1 MLQASEYNI
10 CDYFGWLKRVRDFN
24 AVEKRKQLVK
34 TPKALLL
41 LCLGW
46 IIWIKI
52 VLFALWAAL
61 SIPGIYGHIL
71 GIAILFTSPSL
82 VAYGIVIPL
91 FAIQLFVQKPI
102 EAITANRAR
111 RDLSRHAALK
121 IAIAGS
127 FGKTTM
133 REILKTVLSEG
144 KITAAPAHN
153 YNTPLGI
160 SAFVKTL
167 NGNEEVLIFELGE
180 YYPGDVRALCKMIGP
195 DIGIITGVNETHLQ
209 KFKTLD
215 RTARTIFELAD
226 FLEGKPVYINAES
239 ELAAKNARPG
249 HILYSRNGIAEWKVE
264 NPKTDLSG
272 TSFVLTN
279 GKEKLHLQSSLL
291 GLHSIGP
298 LALAAVVAL
307 NLDLRP
313 EQIQTG
319 TAKTKPFDHRL
330 EPKINQGGIVIID
343 DSYNGN
349 PDGAKAAIEFL
360 ASIQGRRRF
369 YITPGLVEMGAKTE
383 TVHKAIGKELASA
396 GIEKVILI
404 KNSVTPY
411 IEQGLK
417 DSGYKGEIIWFNDA
431 LKVFSALP
439 HITAAG
445 DIALFQNDWPDQY
458 APLEILC

>member
-10 CDYFGWLKRVRDFN
+10 RDYFQWLKRVRDFN

-46 IIWIKI
+46 LIWLKI
-52 VLFALWAAL
+52 VLFAFWAAL
-61 SIPGIYGHIL
+61 SIPGIYGYAL
-71 GIAILFTSPSL
+71 GVIFLFTSPGL

-91 FAIQLFVQKPI
+91 FVIQLFVQKPVEI
-102 EAITANRAR
+102 VTTSRTR
-111 RDLSRHAALK
+111 QKLSRHRALK

-144 KITAAPAHN
+144 KISAAPAHN
-153 YNTPLGI
+153 YNTPPGI

-167 NGNEEVLIFELGE
+167 KGNEEVLIFELGE

-195 DIGIITGVNETHLQ
+195 DIGIITGVNEAHLQ

-239 ELAAKNARPG
+239 ELVSKNARPG

-279 GKEKLHLQSSLL
+279 GKEKLALKSSLL
-291 GLHSIGP
+291 GLHNIGP
-298 LALAAVVAL
+298 LALAAVIAL
-307 NLDLRP
+307 SLGLRP
-313 EQIQTG
+313 EQIQAGMT
-319 TAKTKPFDHRL
+319 KTKPFDHRL
-330 EPKINQGGIVIID
+330 EPKINQDGIVVID

-360 ASIQGRRRF
+360 TSLQVRRRF
-369 YITPGLVEMGAKTE
+369 YVTPGLVEMGPKTE
-383 TVHKAIGKELASA
+383 TVHTVIGKQLASA

-417 DSGYKGEIIWFNDA
+417 DNGYKGEIIWFDDS
-431 LKVFSALP
+431 LKAFSALP
-439 HITAAG
+439 HITAEG

-458 APLEILC
+458 T